1 VVFSPID
8 KNTDDEI
15 VIEMKKDSRKIEE
28 IVESYSNNY
37 TKKDSDTYLIKND
50 PVDNQDTFSSNII
63 KKNDANFFKIRLVG
77 NINAKNGLTP
87 DLYDKCIDS
96 FSLFE
101 SDPIEI
107 NFNLDKQELEITT
120 QDWHTYSDNVMSL
133 KYPDSLRLK
142 SESNTS
148 IRFESTEG
156 EQESDIGPF
165 VDKILLIERVDESL
179 AGLIERKKKEIPD
192 DTRSSVNAR
201 EIKIDGNK
209 AIYLD
214 NYEDISGFN
223 RTNVFLEKKDI
234 VYHISAVGYF
244 QNRAD
249 SIEFTEN
256 TLSVLV
262 QTIKFH

>member
-1 VVFSPID
+1 MVFSPID

-214 NYEDISGFN
+214 
-223 RTNVFLEKKDI
+223 
-234 VYHISAVGYF
+234 
-244 QNRAD
+244 
-249 SIEFTEN
+249 
-256 TLSVLV
+256 
-262 QTIKFH
+262 